1 MLRIFWRSMLVLA
14 IVSLAGFHVTAQDSP
29 TQAAAKASL
38 GLMERIIGGYGFSS
52 DELEADPAGT
62 FVARPLLRYNDPT
75 RDLMDANVSGLV
87 DAGVWRLGKEG
98 RPTALVVLEIY
109 RSADGKGTLAHEFL
123 SLTEKKFSLRHGEHS
138 VQWDAAGTDLRL
150 TSFEKPPP
158 PAESAA
164 GRLVQMRQL
173 ARRFSAKETLG
184 ENVIECRLMSQP
196 IDRYKSEEEGVIDGA
211 IFAFANGTNPEVGI
225 VLEAG
230 KAGWKYGVV
239 RLGAAKATV
248 SLDDREVASFPFFG
262 DYGRRNGAYTSTS
275 HSVELPQS
283 AQSRNK

>member
-1 MLRIFWRSMLVLA
+1 MLRILWRSMLVSA
-14 IVSLAGFHVTAQDSP
+14 IVSLPGFDVTAQDSP
-29 TQAAAKASL
+29 SKAAAKARL
-38 GLMERIIGGYGFSS
+38 TLMERIIGDYDFSS
-52 DELEADPAGT
+52 DALDVDPAGT

-75 RDLMDANVSGLV
+75 RDLMDAKVSGLL

-123 SLTEKKFSLRHGEHS
+123 SLTEKKFSLRHREHA
-138 VQWDAAGTDLRL
+138 VQWEAAGTDLQL
-150 TSFEKPPP
+150 TPFEKRLS
-158 PAESAA
+158 PADSAV

-173 ARRFSAKETLG
+173 ARRFSAQETLG

-196 IDRYKSEEEGVIDGA
+196 IDRYESEADGIIDGA

-230 KAGWKYGVV
+230 KAGWNYGVV

-262 DYGRRNGAYTSTS
+262 EYGRRNGAYTSTS
-275 HSVELPQS
+275 HAIELPPS
-283 AQSRNK
+283 AQER